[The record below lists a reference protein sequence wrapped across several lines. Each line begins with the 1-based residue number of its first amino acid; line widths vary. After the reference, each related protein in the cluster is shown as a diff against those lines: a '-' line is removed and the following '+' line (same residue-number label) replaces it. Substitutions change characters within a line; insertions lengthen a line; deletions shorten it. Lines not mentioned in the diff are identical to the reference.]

1 MPDRA
6 DVPSSGEEAQRWS
19 MARLRRALFDRQ
31 NNEHVREWEEI
42 NTRNNFAPGIAA
54 SMRKPGMSQ

>member
-6 DVPSSGEEAQRWS
+6 EMPSDGEEAQRWS

-31 NNEHVREWEEI
+31 NNPHVQEWQEI
-42 NTRNNFAPGIAA
+42 DTRNNFASGIAL
-54 SMRKPGMSQ
+54 SMQKPGTT